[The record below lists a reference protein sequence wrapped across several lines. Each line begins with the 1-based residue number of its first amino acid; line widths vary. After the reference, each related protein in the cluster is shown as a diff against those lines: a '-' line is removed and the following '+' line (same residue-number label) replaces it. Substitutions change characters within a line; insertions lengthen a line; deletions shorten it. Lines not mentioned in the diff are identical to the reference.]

1 MELYQQII
9 IRYLEK
15 ADTIYLSGL
24 PVNSKEIV
32 EMACYSAL
40 KQIKCILEDE
50 SLEDSECFEKI
61 EEIIC
66 VFEHLGSDCG
76 NRHDF

>member
-32 EMACYSAL
+32 EMACFL
-40 KQIKCILEDE
+40 
-50 SLEDSECFEKI
+50 
-61 EEIIC
+61 
-66 VFEHLGSDCG
+66 H
-76 NRHDF
+76 

>member
-1 MELYQQII
+1 
-9 IRYLEK
+9 
-15 ADTIYLSGL
+15 
-24 PVNSKEIV
+24 
-32 EMACYSAL
+32 MACYSAL
-40 KQIKCILEDE
+40 EQIKCILEDE

-66 VFEHLGSDCG
+66 VFEDLGSDCG